1 MAATVP
7 TILDDFRISGAD
19 VRFLMFEE
27 SSALFKINS
36 LLLFSIDVSSD
47 WFAYLQTHTHIVAFF
62 VICIV
67 SVIDVFFEIG
77 VMSVGFDAFLIE
89 GANVV
94 GCCTVSGVV
103 TCTQDTLLVGS
114 ILLAKW
120 WETDQVSIDLL
131 HLLRKQMSL
140 K

>member
-7 TILDDFRISGAD
+7 TTLDDFRVSGAD

-77 VMSVGFDAFLIE
+77 VMSVGSDAFLVE
-89 GANVV
+89 GAIVV
-94 GCCTVSGVV
+94 GCCRVSGVV

-114 ILLAKW
+114 ILLAKC
-120 WETDQVSIDLL
+120 
-131 HLLRKQMSL
+131 
-140 K
+140 